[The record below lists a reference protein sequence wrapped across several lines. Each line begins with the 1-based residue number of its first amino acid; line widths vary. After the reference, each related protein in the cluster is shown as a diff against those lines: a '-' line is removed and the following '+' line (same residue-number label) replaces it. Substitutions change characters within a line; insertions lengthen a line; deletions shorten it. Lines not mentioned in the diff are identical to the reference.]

1 MKLPEA
7 RSSGLF
13 LAPLLPMG
21 GPIIGK
27 LTDVAMRN
35 WIKTDKWFEGC
46 SRRDA
51 CLSATVNGMAYPVAS
66 AKKVVLRVCC
76 MTWKFTISERNQ
88 LRQLMLHCAVFNRLN
103 ADSFPVTYRMSVP

>member
-13 LAPLLPMG
+13 LVPLLPMG

-51 CLSATVNGMAYPVAS
+51 CLSATVNGMAYCKESCAPRALHDLEIYHFGEKSAASTHVA
-66 AKKVVLRVCC
+66 LRRV
-76 MTWKFTISERNQ
+76 
-88 LRQLMLHCAVFNRLN
+88 
-103 ADSFPVTYRMSVP
+103 